1 VGVAKGVLDRRV
13 RAGGRAWALGLLSLI
28 LPLLWLGSGARAKG
42 VPVKEVPVKEV
53 PAKEVPAKAA
63 APEPTLPPE
72 KVPPVKVPAGAELK
86 RLREQGGGADLRRR
100 YLLAAHDFLYSYW
113 QQEAQKQGKTLEK
126 PQLLFAGERAQGC
139 GVDRIEHPM
148 AFYCPDS
155 LQIAMALDLR
165 RATKVARGKSDQEL
179 LPMELA
185 VLAHEWGH
193 HVNRSLGHGPYRPGF
208 GPTVQQEELAADW
221 RTGILMGWLLSQG
234 TLALDDVTAAANL
247 MFEIG
252 DYERISVQHHGYP
265 KDRFTALTEGLATQI
280 KPGQRLG
287 EWTVDTRETFSR
299 PIQGGG
305 QAGGDSLAPRSYDVR
320 RFEIDRSGQI
330 GSNVFGVVLGA
341 ASCIWGDRQQCL
353 GAALDQGKGRAY
365 GTYTQRTLVL
375 HCADRSFDVTNDN
388 FDRQPMAR
396 DGKGQAAVLAER
408 DCR

>member
-1 VGVAKGVLDRRV
+1 MGVARGVLDRRV
-13 RAGGRAWALGLLSLI
+13 RAGGRAWALGLLSLL
-28 LPLLWLGSGARAKG
+28 LPLLWLGSGAR
-42 VPVKEVPVKEV
+42 
-53 PAKEVPAKAA
+53 AKEVPAKAA

-100 YLLAAHDFLYSYW
+100 YLLAAHEFLYSYW

-126 PQLLFAGERAQGC
+126 PQLLFAGDRAQGC

-155 LQIAMALDLR
+155 VQIAMALDLR
-165 RATKVARGKSDQEL
+165 RATKVARGKGDQEL

-193 HVNRSLGHGPYRPGF
+193 HVNRSLGQGPYRTGF
-208 GPTVQQEELAADW
+208 SLTVQQEELAADW

-234 TLALDDVTAAANL
+234 TLALDDFTAAANL

-265 KDRFTALTEGLATQI
+265 KDRFTALTEGLATQL

-287 EWTVDTRETFSR
+287 EWTVDTRESFSR
-299 PIQGGG
+299 PI
-305 QAGGDSLAPRSYDVR
+305 AGAPLSYEVR

-365 GTYTQRTLVL
+365 GIYTQRTLVL

>member
-1 VGVAKGVLDRRV
+1 MP
-13 RAGGRAWALGLLSLI
+13 LLLPFL
-28 LPLLWLGSGARAKG
+28 LPLLLVSSGARAKL
-42 VPVKEVPVKEV
+42 V
-53 PAKEVPAKAA
+53 PALVA
-63 APEPTLPPE
+63 APESALP
-72 KVPPVKVPAGAELK
+72 KAKVPAGAELQQI
-86 RLREQGGGADLRRR
+86 REQGGGPDLRQR
-100 YLLAAHDFLYSYW
+100 YLLAAHGFLYRYW
-113 QQEAQKQGKTLEK
+113 QEEAQKQGKTLEK
-126 PQLLFAGERAQGC
+126 PQLLFAGDRAKGC
-139 GVDRIEHPM
+139 GVNRIAHPM

-165 RATKVARGKSDQEL
+165 RGSKAARGRSEQEL

-193 HVNRSLGHGPYRPGF
+193 HVNRSLGRGPYRMGF
-208 GPTVQQEELAADW
+208 SLTVQQEELAADW

-234 TLALDDVTAAANL
+234 TLALDDFTAAANL

-265 KDRFTALTEGLATQI
+265 KDRFTALTEGLASQL

-287 EWTVDTRETFSR
+287 EWTVDTRESFSR
-299 PIQGGG
+299 PIAAG
-305 QAGGDSLAPRSYDVR
+305 QLGVDSLAPRPYDVR
-320 RFEIDRSGQI
+320 RFEIDRTGQI
-330 GSNVFGVVLGA
+330 GTNVFGVVLGA

-365 GTYTQRTLVL
+365 GTYTKRTLVL
-375 HCADRSFDVTNDN
+375 HCGDRSFDVTNDN
-388 FDRQPMAR
+388 FDRQPVAR

>member
-1 VGVAKGVLDRRV
+1 VTR
-13 RAGGRAWALGLLSLI
+13 WALGLS
-28 LPLLWLGSGARAKG
+28 PLLLPFLLLGSGAHAK
-42 VPVKEVPVKEV
+42 VVL
-53 PAKEVPAKAA
+53 AKVA
-63 APEPTLPPE
+63 APEPTLPAL
-72 KVPPVKVPAGAELK
+72 KVPEGAELQ
-86 RLREQGGGADLRRR
+86 RIREQGGGADLRQR
-100 YLLAAHDFLYSYW
+100 YLLAAHDFLYRYW

-126 PQLLFAGERAQGC
+126 PQLLFAGDRAQGC
-139 GVDRIEHPM
+139 GVNRIEHPM

-155 LQIAMALDLR
+155 LQIAMGLDLR
-165 RATKVARGKSDQEL
+165 RATKAARGKSDQEL

-193 HVNRSLGHGPYRPGF
+193 HVNRSLGQGPYRRGF
-208 GPTVQQEELAADW
+208 GLTVQQEELAADW
-221 RTGILMGWLLSQG
+221 RSGILMGWLLSQG
-234 TLALDDVTAAANL
+234 TLALDDFTAAANL

-265 KDRFTALTEGLATQI
+265 KDRFTALTEGLATQL

-287 EWTVDTRETFSR
+287 EWTVDTRESFSR
-299 PIQGGG
+299 PIAGGG
-305 QAGGDSLAPRSYDVR
+305 AIGADPLAPSSDGVRSDGVRSYEVR

-365 GTYTQRTLVL
+365 GTYTNRTLVL

-388 FDRQPMAR
+388 FDRQPIAR

>member
-1 VGVAKGVLDRRV
+1 L
-13 RAGGRAWALGLLSLI
+13 LLSL
-28 LPLLWLGSGARAKG
+28 LLLGSGARAK
-42 VPVKEVPVKEV
+42 VV
-53 PAKEVPAKAA
+53 PAKLVPAKVVPAKVA
-63 APEPTLPPE
+63 APEPSLPAE
-72 KVPPVKVPAGAELK
+72 KVPEGAELQ
-86 RLREQGGGADLRRR
+86 RIREQGGGADLRQR
-100 YLLAAHDFLYSYW
+100 YLLAAHDFLYRYW

-126 PQLLFAGERAQGC
+126 PQLLFAGDRAQGC
-139 GVDRIEHPM
+139 GVNRIEHPM

-193 HVNRSLGHGPYRPGF
+193 HVNRSLGQGSYRRGF
-208 GPTVQQEELAADW
+208 GLTVQQEELAADW

-234 TLALDDVTAAANL
+234 TLALDDFIAAANL

-265 KDRFTALTEGLATQI
+265 KDRFIALTQGLATQV
-280 KPGQRLG
+280 KPGQRMG
-287 EWTVDTRETFSR
+287 PWTVDTRESFSR
-299 PIQGGG
+299 PIK
-305 QAGGDSLAPRSYDVR
+305 AAAPAVADPLAPSSDGMRSDGVRSYDVR
-320 RFEIDRSGQI
+320 RFEIDRTGQI

-365 GTYTQRTLVL
+365 GTYTNRTLVL
-375 HCADRSFDVTNDN
+375 HCGDRSFDVTNDN
-388 FDRQPMAR
+388 FDRQPIAR

>member
-1 VGVAKGVLDRRV
+1 MARWALHRREP
-13 RAGGRAWALGLLSLI
+13 AGARVWALGLLPFLV
-28 LPLLWLGSGARAKG
+28 PLLFVGSGARAQLAPTKL
-42 VPVKEVPVKEV
+42 V
-53 PAKEVPAKAA
+53 PAKLVPARIP
-63 APEPTLPPE
+63 APEPTLP
-72 KVPPVKVPAGAELK
+72 AGAELQ
-86 RLREQGGGADLRRR
+86 RIRDQGGGADLRQR
-100 YLLAAHDFLYSYW
+100 YLLAAHEFLYRYW

-126 PQLLFAGERAQGC
+126 PQLLFAGDRAQGC
-139 GVDRIEHPM
+139 GVNRIAHPM
-148 AFYCPDS
+148 AFYCPES

-165 RATKVARGKSDQEL
+165 RGTKASRGKSDQEL

-193 HVNRSLGHGPYRPGF
+193 HVNRSLGRGPYRTGF
-208 GPTVQQEELAADW
+208 SLTVQQEELAADW

-234 TLALDDVTAAANL
+234 TLALDDFTAAANL

-265 KDRFTALTEGLATQI
+265 KDRFTALTEGLASQL
-280 KPGQRLG
+280 KPGQRMG
-287 EWTVDTRETFSR
+287 DWTVDTRESFSR
-299 PIQGGG
+299 PMAEGGPI
-305 QAGGDSLAPRSYDVR
+305 GGDPLAPRSYEVR

-365 GTYTQRTLVL
+365 GTYTNRTLVL
-375 HCADRSFDVTNDN
+375 HCGDRSFDVTNDN
-388 FDRQPMAR
+388 FDRQPIGR